1 MTRIIPPQGLREI
14 GIKTKRGTKVLRTG
28 KDGLFHVNDPKL
40 ERQLKAEGLGVASAS
55 GVIMGEGY
63 PCSSCGFNSWFKKCS
78 RCGVENERIEMD
90 GSSG

>member
-14 GIKTKRGTKVLRTG
+14 GIRTKRGTKVLRTN

-40 ERQLKAEGLGVASAS
+40 ARQLKAEGLGVASAS
-55 GVIMGEGY
+55 GVIEGQGY
-63 PCSSCGFNSWFKKCS
+63 PCSACGFASWFKKCG
-78 RCGVENERIEMD
+78 RCGTENLRTEMD